1 MKNKHFFDDAQL
13 IINFNLTFSNGKW
26 IDSSITFSSNI
37 YAINIIPIIIAI
49 FSNSPETSN
58 LNIQHNNGNNNLN
71 NNDNSIIINEQ
82 ENIPFINKGK
92 YI

>member
-37 YAINIIPIIIAI
+37 YAINIK
-49 FSNSPETSN
+49 TSN

-82 ENIPFINKGK
+82 ENIPFINNGK